1 MRRNDI
7 SIEDQEKMQG
17 IYNSDKEFTYE
28 GIAKLYQNKYHGIT
42 GSMVGTL
49 IRERNRNG
57 EQYVGMQEKVK
68 NPVEFVDK
76 RVNTQRQRR
85 G

>member
-1 MRRNDI
+1 MRRSDI

-17 IYNSDKEFTYE
+17 IYNSDKKFTYG
-28 GIAKLYQNKYHGIT
+28 GIAKLYQDKYPGIT
-42 GSMVGTL
+42 DSMVGTL
-49 IRERNRNG
+49 IRERNRDG
-57 EQYVGMQEKVK
+57 EQYVGMKEIVK
-68 NPVEFVDK
+68 NPLEFIDK

>member
-1 MRRNDI
+1 MRKRDI
-7 SIEDQEKMQG
+7 SIEDQERMQG
-17 IYNSDKEFTYE
+17 IYNSDKEFTYG
-28 GIAKLYQNKYHGIT
+28 GIAKLYQDKYPGIT

-68 NPVEFVDK
+68 NPLEFVDK